1 MKGYKINRLQRLEI
15 SHSDNFDFNNLP
27 FKLNFGLDLKIGH
40 NAEAL
45 LTDLLFN
52 INNICNAQNNKTSHL
67 WFNICFLET

>member
-15 SHSDNFDFNNLP
+15 SHSDNFDFINLP
-27 FKLNFGLDLKIGH
+27 FMVNFGLDLKIDH

-45 LTDLLFN
+45 LTDPLCN

-67 WFNICFLET
+67 WFNICFVET